1 MPENMRPREKLLQQG
16 EASLSD
22 AELLAI
28 ILSKGIIGKTAL
40 DIANHLL
47 INHEGSLR
55 YLMEA
60 TVDELTRE
68 PGIGEAKAVA
78 IKAAVEIGRRISI
91 GQQHKITIKSPE
103 DVKNAFMEDMRFLD
117 RERFRVLYLDRK
129 NGIILW
135 EDVSVGGLHSSI
147 VHPREVFK
155 TAVKNS
161 AASIILIHNH
171 PSGDPTPSKE
181 DVETTKGLIEAGK
194 IMGINVLDHII
205 IGYDSYCSLKNKGL
219 I

>member
-16 EASLSD
+16 ESSLSD

-28 ILSKGIIGKTAL
+28 ILGQGIVGKTAL
-40 DIANHLL
+40 DIANHVL
-47 INHEGSLR
+47 INHEGRVR

-60 TVDELTRE
+60 TVDELTKE
-68 PGIGEAKAVA
+68 PGIGEAKAVT